1 MGCPFADAGLP
12 ADRTP
17 GVPLGAQGCDSG
29 SFHGDPGPSYPLSL
43 GPRIPDTGANPLSD
57 QATLKFRHGALA
69 LDPFRS
75 LLISLAGWMNQR
87 QQDALDYR
95 QEENRV
101 LREQLGGKR
110 LRLSDDQRLRLAVE
124 PRNWAGVCCR
134 N

>member
-1 MGCPFADAGLP
+1 
-12 ADRTP
+12 
-17 GVPLGAQGCDSG
+17 
-29 SFHGDPGPSYPLSL
+29 
-43 GPRIPDTGANPLSD
+43 
-57 QATLKFRHGALA
+57 
-69 LDPFRS
+69 
-75 LLISLAGWMNQR
+75 MNQR
-87 QQDALDYR
+87 QQDALDYL